1 MHHAR
6 QCAGSLHC
14 ADARDASVTED
25 RLLLL
30 LLLLLRC
37 QSAFLVLLERK
48 SGLDI
53 RPSRVAKF
61 KVRKAISAAIRDL
74 TVADVSHIIKKSS
87 KACAAQPRATSGL
100 LLVVADA
107 SFCQIVHMRRWQK
120 WRPTTWLMATA
131 SPAASGRQ
139 ASAML

>member
-1 MHHAR
+1 MLFVFSSVGGQSDNQLEYLRMCVHHAHR
-6 QCAGSLHC
+6 CVGSLHC
-14 ADARDASVTED
+14 ADGRDASVTD
-25 RLLLL
+25 WL

-74 TVADVSHIIKKSS
+74 TVADVSHFIKQSS
-87 KACAAQPRATSGL
+87 KACATRRSADRSGL
-100 LLVVADA
+100 PPGVG
-107 SFCQIVHMRRWQK
+107 S
-120 WRPTTWLMATA
+120 TA
-131 SPAASGRQ
+131 
-139 ASAML
+139 